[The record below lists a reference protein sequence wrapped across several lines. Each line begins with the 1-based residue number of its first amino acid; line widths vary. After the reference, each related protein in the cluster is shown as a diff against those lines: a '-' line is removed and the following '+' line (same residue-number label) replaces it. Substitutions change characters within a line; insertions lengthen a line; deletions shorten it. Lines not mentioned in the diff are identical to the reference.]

1 MITASLRFSW
11 GSTLYIINDH
21 DHHHNCPRHND
32 DGEPGLDVEPPSY
45 LPVQSIFPPVAK
57 WPPALQQGQKPLWK
71 NISCVFLRAILP
83 PSSNKGN
90 IIQYIF
96 KNKFFSVYTC

>member
-21 DHHHNCPRHND
+21 DHHHNCPHHND

-57 WPPALQQGQKPLWK
+57 WPPALQQGQKSFWK
-71 NISCVFLRAILP
+71 NISCVFLRVILP

-90 IIQYIF
+90 II
-96 KNKFFSVYTC
+96 